1 MALGTRCWTYH
12 DDELK
17 IFQSINEL
25 SIFLDRDPDGLRDV
39 IKARWA
45 NKQGIDKM
53 LLSEYIIHFTDPP
66 KVLPKKRRRIKKKI
80 IKLGRNGKPGM
91 LLPELITEQHGVWR
105 DT

>member
-12 DDELK
+12 DDELR

-39 IKARWA
+39 IKARWSK
-45 NKQGIDKM
+45 NQGIDKM
-53 LLSEYIIHFTDPP
+53 LLGGQIIHFTDPP
-66 KVLPKKRRRIKKKI
+66 KVIQRKRRKIKKKI
-80 IKLGRNGKPGM
+80 IKLGRSGKPGM